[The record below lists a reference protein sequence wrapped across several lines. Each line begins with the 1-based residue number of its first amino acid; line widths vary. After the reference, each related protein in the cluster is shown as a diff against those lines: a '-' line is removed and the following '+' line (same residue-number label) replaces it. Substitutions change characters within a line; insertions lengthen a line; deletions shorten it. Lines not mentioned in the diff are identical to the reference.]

1 MTYSRPGTRTVNA
14 LANVPTPMQVGVKG
28 SSSVQVSSSGRL
40 LDNRSPGQIL
50 KNSEASTQAIT
61 NFLNTVTKTGAQVY
75 KGVLVEEGRRQA
87 GELLATQDPV
97 ELMRTGDE
105 EQRNLVRSLNPFAR
119 DIVNQAA
126 AEGAAAR
133 YQEFY
138 AANLVKQNP
147 ILTDPNASDEAR
159 AQARAAAKNDAIQRS
174 GVQAI
179 DPAYMAQ
186 IAPQMARVE
195 AAFDGKAY
203 SGRLERQKQD
213 DRSVTVNE
221 WSSMLSKANQA
232 RQGNEFTEVDAQNLK
247 QWWEANIKRQGAAWM
262 PNEIAGMVYDAVA
275 QRAFE
280 LERAGEE
287 VRAKELTDMM
297 LSMARLGVKTPSGAD
312 FFDTPLPS
320 GKSLGMALNQLS
332 EGIDAKAKQA
342 EVRNARESVR
352 GLMERLIRGEAT
364 EDEVRAA
371 AATLPTEAMLPIVN
385 DLMSASNI
393 GQRPTEAQILA
404 ATELQYEAAAPGAS
418 RERSAQMWR
427 EAYNAGQIT
436 IKQFAAGMAQVKD
449 GSSETVSTISQARQ
463 YLAGEFGAAGDYL
476 TQAASGAG
484 LSVDK
489 ETAQA
494 YQRELFIEVTRN
506 VEKKA
511 QAASEAG
518 KPWTRDQYVEE
529 MRQELEAVRNQKAK
543 ELNDGKGSVP
553 KTPNQQVVDEV
564 NYFSQK
570 VRENGGNV
578 SLNSFSPATITAAKS
593 YYSKE
598 QITTKEAMRYLS
610 QRIGA
615 AKENG
620 KPIFPSSGEETIK
633 DLIKKAKEGAKSS
646 NANAIDYQGMVKG
659 AAMSLPGVNVLNQLN
674 NLAQPLIKKVTG
686 GGKPDAKGDQSSAS
700 QRPQAR
706 QLAEAVVSNGLRALA
721 GVVERPAA
729 AGTLD
734 AEVQNLVALPALS
747 GAYKRQAPIT
757 IETQPLPQVTA
768 TASTGPVP
776 LSINNDKHPYFLA
789 IGIAEGTRT
798 ASGGYTKAYFG
809 HTDPGD
815 GFANRGTVSGGRGM
829 GNASPRQVDRIWM
842 GKLTRQAVAA
852 APVLQRYGLRPG
864 TQGWHRAMFNVLDLS
879 VQAPAAVADFVRK
892 LSGVVRQ
899 GLTVEAIA
907 KARADSFI
915 NPATGRLDAGGFG
928 NSYSRLLADQRSRAG
943 AYDYKRRL

>member
-28 SSSVQVSSSGRL
+28 SSSVEVSRSGRI

-61 NFLNTVTKTGAQVY
+61 SFLNTVTKTGAQVY

-213 DRSVTVNE
+213 DRSATVNE
-221 WSSMLSKANQA
+221 WASMLSKANQA
-232 RQGNEFTEVDAQNLK
+232 RQGNEFTPADAASLK
-247 QWWEANIKRQGAAWM
+247 QWWESNIKRQSAAWM
-262 PNEIAGMVYDAVA
+262 PNETAGMVYDAVA

-287 VRAKELTDMM
+287 IRAKELTDMM

-342 EVRNARESVR
+342 ELRNARESVR

-371 AATLPTEAMLPIVN
+371 ASTLPTEAMLPIVN

-436 IKQFAAGMAQVKD
+436 TKQFAAGMAQVRD
-449 GSSETVSTISQARQ
+449 GSSETVSTISQARN
-463 YLAGEFGAAGDYL
+463 YLDGEFAAAAVDLTKARYGDAPVPKE
-476 TQAASGAG
+476 AAEAS
-484 LSVDK
+484 
-489 ETAQA
+489 
-494 YQRELFIEVTRN
+494 QRELLIEVTRN

-511 QAASEAG
+511 QAPTEAG

-529 MRQELEAVRNQKAK
+529 MRQELEAVRNQKRK
-543 ELNDGKGSVP
+543 EITDGKDSAP
-553 KTPNQQVVDEV
+553 KTPVQKVMDEA
-564 NYFSQK
+564 NYFGQK
-570 VRENGGNV
+570 VRESGGNV
-578 SLNSFSPATITAAKS
+578 SLSSFSPATITAAKS
-593 YYSKE
+593 YYKKE
-598 QITTKEAMRYLS
+598 QITAKEAMRYLS
-610 QRIGA
+610 QRINA
-615 AKENG
+615 ATENG
-620 KPIFPSSGEETIK
+620 KPAFSRSGEEELK
-633 DLIKKAKEGAKSS
+633 FLIKKAKEGEKSS
-646 NANAIDYQGMVKG
+646 NANAIDYQGMIKG
-659 AAMSLPGVNVLNQLN
+659 AATSLPGVNVLNQLN

-686 GGKPDAKGDQSSAS
+686 SDKPDAKGNQSSATR
-700 QRPQAR
+700 QPQAR

-734 AEVQNLVALPALS
+734 SEVLNMSALPALS
-747 GAYKRQAPIT
+747 GVYKRQKPIT
-757 IETQPLPQVTA
+757 INTQPLPQLA
-768 TASTGPVP
+768 AASQTTSIP
-776 LSINNDKHPYFLA
+776 LSINNDKHPYFIA

-798 ASGGYTKAYFG
+798 PNGGYTKAYFG

-829 GNASPRQVDRIWM
+829 GNASPKQVDRIWM
-842 GKLTRQAVAA
+842 GKLTRQASSA
-852 APVLQRYGLRPG
+852 APILQRYGLRPG
-864 TQGWHRAMFNVLDLS
+864 TQGWHRAMFNVLDLA
-879 VQAPAAVADFVRK
+879 VQAPAAVPDFVRK
-892 LSGVVRQ
+892 LSGAIRQ
-899 GLTVEAIA
+899 GLTIESIA

-915 NPATGRLDAGGFG
+915 NPATGRLEAGGFG
-928 NSYSRLLADQRSRAG
+928 NSYSRLLSDQRSRAG
-943 AYDYKRRL
+943 AYDYRRRL

>member
-1 MTYSRPGTRTVNA
+1 MTYSRPGTRTVDA
-14 LANVPTPMQVGVKG
+14 FANVPTPMQVGVKG
-28 SSSVQVSSSGRL
+28 SSSVQVSSHGRI

-50 KNSEASTQAIT
+50 KNSEASTKAIT
-61 NFLNTVTKTGAQVY
+61 DFLDTVTNVGAKVY
-75 KGVLVEEGRRQA
+75 KGVLIEEGNRQA

-97 ELMRTGDE
+97 ELMRAGNE

-126 AEGAAAR
+126 AEGAAVR
-133 YQEFY
+133 YQEIY
-138 AANLVKQNP
+138 AANLVKQQP
-147 ILTDPNASDEAR
+147 ILTDNNASDEAR

-174 GVQAI
+174 GVQAV
-179 DPAYMAQ
+179 DPAYIAR

-195 AAFDGKAY
+195 AALDGKIY

-221 WSSMLSKANQA
+221 WASMLSKANQA
-232 RQGNEFTEVDAQNLK
+232 RQGNEFTDVDAKNLK
-247 QWWEANIKRQGAAWM
+247 EWWEENIKRQSAAWM
-262 PNEIAGMVYDAVA
+262 PNEMAGMVYDAAA
-275 QRAFE
+275 QRAFA
-280 LERAGEE
+280 LAQAGEE

-297 LSMARLGVKTPSGAD
+297 LSMSRLGVKTPSGAD

-342 EVRNARESVR
+342 EERNAREGVR

-371 AATLPTEAMLPIVN
+371 ASTLPTEVMLPIVN

-404 ATELQYEAAAPGAS
+404 ATELQYEAGAPGAS
-418 RERSAQMWR
+418 RERSAKMWR
-427 EAYNAGQIT
+427 DAYNAGQIT
-436 IKQFAAGMAQVKD
+436 TKQFAAGMAQVKD
-449 GSSETVSTISQARQ
+449 GSSETVSTISQARS
-463 YLAGEFGAAGDYL
+463 YLAGEFGAAADDL
-476 TQAASGAG
+476 TQAASNAG
-484 LSVDK
+484 LSVGK
-489 ETAQA
+489 GTAEG

-543 ELNDGKGSVP
+543 ELNDGKGATP
-553 KTPNQQVVDEV
+553 KTPVQQIVDDV

-578 SLNSFSPATITAAKS
+578 SLSSFSPATITAAKS
-593 YYSKE
+593 YYKKE
-598 QITTKEAMRYLS
+598 QITAKEAMRYLS

-620 KPIFPSSGEETIK
+620 QPVFPGSGEETIK
-633 DLIKKAKEGAKSS
+633 ELIKKAKEGQKGS
-646 NANAIDYQGMVKG
+646 NPNAINYEGLVKG
-659 AAMSLPGVNVLNQLN
+659 SLQSLPGVNVLNQLN
-674 NLAQPLIKKVTG
+674 NLAQPLLKKTTG
-686 GGKPDAKGDQSSAS
+686 SSKPDAKGNQSSAAK
-700 QRPQAR
+700 QPQGR
-706 QLAEAVVSNGLRALA
+706 QLAEAVVGNGLKALA
-721 GVVERPAA
+721 GVIERPAA

-734 AEVQNLVALPALS
+734 AEVLHMTALPALS
-747 GAYKRQAPIT
+747 GAYKRQKPVT
-757 IETQPLPQVTA
+757 IETQPLPQLIA
-768 TASTGPVP
+768 TASVGSVP
-776 LSINNDKHPYFLA
+776 LSINNDKHPYFIA

-798 ASGGYTKAYFG
+798 PSGGYTQAYFG

-829 GNASPRQVDRIWM
+829 GNASPKQVDRIWM
-842 GKLTRQAVAA
+842 GKLTRQAVAT

-879 VQAPAAVADFVRK
+879 VQAPAAVPDFVRK
-892 LSGVVRQ
+892 LAVAARQ
-899 GLTVEAIA
+899 GLTVESIA

-928 NSYSRLLADQRSRAG
+928 NSYSRLLSDQRSRAG
-943 AYDYKRRL
+943 AYDYRRRL